1 LKSVNTEPKIH
12 KDGIGKGEGANEMAD
27 IKVRPLFDRIL
38 VKREDPREVIKGGIV
53 LPDTAK
59 EKPLEGT
66 VIAVGE
72 GGRKESGDGFVKPV
86 VKVGD
91 RVLIGKYSGTE
102 VKINEEDFVVVR
114 EDDILAVLEG

>member
-1 LKSVNTEPKIH
+1 MVDH
-12 KDGIGKGEGANEMAD
+12 DVKDTGLAAAGALRVEWAEKEMPVLAL
-27 IKVRPLFDRIL
+27 I
-38 VKREDPREVIKGGIV
+38 RERFE
-53 LPDTAK
+53 K

>member
-1 LKSVNTEPKIH
+1 
-12 KDGIGKGEGANEMAD
+12 MAE
-27 IKVRPLFDRIL
+27 IKVRPLFDRVL
-38 VKREDPREVIKGGIV
+38 VRREDPREVIKGGIV

-72 GGRKESGDGFVKPV
+72 GRRTENGDGFVAPV
-86 VKVGD
+86 VKAGD